1 MYKQLLISFLFLVF
15 LAGCHKENDS
25 ELPQK
30 GFRIKSWHDS
40 VNYNQSCEIIY
51 DGNKVKEV
59 HVFYGTGHHMETYN
73 TWIYEGNTI
82 TINVFNYNS
91 QSDRWIKEDRKMVLT
106 LNEKGQL
113 VEQRLFDD
121 DQTYIFTY
129 TWDGDKVISQQLQS
143 MYADIVTNY
152 SYENELLTQINN
164 GKQVLEYEDG
174 RVSKIT
180 AYGSDTAT
188 TTFYY
193 PQGLLSETI
202 HTGLPYLKKQVFN
215 YDSNK
220 NLSGIIYYQ
229 ESEYIGEFVNPLTV
243 TYEPGEGNLD
253 LYWMATRGWISV
265 YLYPNM
271 LPQYC
276 ILVGFQ
282 LSR

>member
-15 LAGCHKENDS
+15 LAGCNKENDS

-59 HVFYGTGHHMETYN
+59 QVFYGTGHHMQTYN
-73 TWIYEGNTI
+73 TWNYEGNTI

-143 MYADIVTNY
+143 MYANIVTNY

-193 PQGLLSETI
+193 QQGLLSETI

-229 ESEYIGEFVNPLTV
+229 ESEYIGEFVDQLTV

-253 LYWMATRGWISV
+253 LYWMATRGWTSV

-276 ILVGFQ
+276 ILEGFQ
-282 LSR
+282 LSK